1 MAESVSKDFS
11 NEQLGTPEDQLF
23 WPEKANNIDRL
34 KINIVE
40 FVPISKSGLGATKGL
55 SNVQGQTAVF
65 DTPGGPG
72 REKKTF
78 NTILLP
84 VPEGVTYTDSPSWN
98 EMGIGAMGKLA
109 GQLAG
114 DAANG
119 ADIGPTLTKMAQ
131 GGMAP
136 LLLNQIS
143 KVSGLTSLA
152 ESITQSAGGVALN
165 PYTEQIFKGIS
176 MRNFSYSWKLV
187 PRNEREQ
194 IKINNIIKALR
205 FYSLPNYTSSAGLQE
220 DPNSPTELTGL
231 SDRWLTVPKIFQ
243 LSWVYGSDTQIKSLP
258 KIKPCVL
265 KGVTVNY
272 TPDGVWATHRTS
284 QLGPA
289 PVSYNLSLEFSE
301 TEIITGK
308 DVRVGGY

>member
-11 NEQLGTPEDQLF
+11 KEQLGVSNDQLY
-23 WPEKANNIDRL
+23 WPEKPNNIDML

-55 SNVQGQTAVF
+55 SNVQNQSSVF
-65 DTPGGPG
+65 DTPGGQARP
-72 REKKTF
+72 KKTF

-109 GQLAG
+109 GTLAAQ
-114 DAANG
+114 AAAG
-119 ADIGPTLTKMAQ
+119 GDIGGTLTKMAQ

-152 ESITQSAGGVALN
+152 DSITQSAGGVALN

-194 IKINNIIKALR
+194 TRINSIIKALR

-220 DPNSPTELTGL
+220 DPSNPTELTGL
-231 SDRWLTVPKIFQ
+231 NDRWLTVPKIFQ
-243 LSWVYGSDTQIKSLP
+243 LSWVYGGNTRINSLP
-258 KIKPCVL
+258 QIKPCVL
-265 KGVTVNY
+265 KSVTVNY

-284 QLGPA
+284 ELGPA

-308 DVRVGGY
+308 DVQGGY